1 MSYCIVVKEVDNAN
15 TACVITL
22 PNGSNSVTDE
32 VRETLTNALVEVNGG
47 FGVKVP
53 FNQLRDA
60 LTRAYSKG
68 FGELKVFVDTD
79 YEGESYNATL
89 EIEFCGLF

>member
-32 VRETLTNALVEVNGG
+32 VRETLTNALVEHYDS
-47 FGVKVP
+47 GVKVP